1 MIIFALLA
9 LPFLAAQP
17 EAHTRFTAKTSSF
30 GKSMMV
36 SSANPI
42 ASQVGYTILEKGG
55 HAIDAALA
63 MQMVLTL
70 VEPHA
75 SGIGGGG
82 LLLYYGKKKGEV
94 IAYDGRET
102 APQAIETTRIPDIV
116 GGKAVGT
123 PGVLKML
130 EMAHQEQGV
139 LPWKALFEPAIQL
152 AQEGFTITPR
162 LHKLIQKTP
171 GLTSFQQT
179 RDYLFEKGKAKPAGT
194 RLKNV
199 PLAQTFRLLAD
210 HGTDPF
216 YKGEIAQ
223 KIVDAVQPGA
233 LSLEDL
239 AAYRP
244 VKRKPIE
251 SIYRRYRVCG
261 FPPPSMGGIAVAQ
274 ILGMLSETDLSAYT
288 IGNPSFINL
297 FCRASRAAYADRQ
310 LFGGDPAFTNVPVDL
325 MLSPTY
331 LHHLLENPNKTP
343 IAAVEHPSTSQICVI
358 DGEGN
363 AVSLTTSLE
372 NAFGSTVMAGGFFL
386 NNQVTDFSTGPNRI
400 EPRKRPMSSMA
411 PTFIFDGEDLILVVG
426 SAGGARI
433 IDYVSQAI
441 VGVLDFGMTIQAAIS
456 FPNYTSIVDTIDLE
470 EETFLK
476 KQIPAL
482 QKMGNRMRVIHL
494 TSGTQGIQQTPF
506 YLIGGVDPRRE
517 GVAMGD

>member
-1 MIIFALLA
+1 
-9 LPFLAAQP
+9 
-17 EAHTRFTAKTSSF
+17 
-30 GKSMMV
+30 
-36 SSANPI
+36 
-42 ASQVGYTILEKGG
+42 
-55 HAIDAALA
+55 
-63 MQMVLTL
+63 
-70 VEPHA
+70 
-75 SGIGGGG
+75 
-82 LLLYYGKKKGEV
+82 
-94 IAYDGRET
+94 
-102 APQAIETTRIPDIV
+102 
-116 GGKAVGT
+116 
-123 PGVLKML
+123 
-130 EMAHQEQGV
+130 
-139 LPWKALFEPAIQL
+139 
-152 AQEGFTITPR
+152 
-162 LHKLIQKTP
+162 
-171 GLTSFQQT
+171 
-179 RDYLFEKGKAKPAGT
+179 
-194 RLKNV
+194 
-199 PLAQTFRLLAD
+199 
-210 HGTDPF
+210 
-216 YKGEIAQ
+216 
-223 KIVDAVQPGA
+223 
-233 LSLEDL
+233 
-239 AAYRP
+239 
-244 VKRKPIE
+244 
-251 SIYRRYRVCG
+251 
-261 FPPPSMGGIAVAQ
+261 
-274 ILGMLSETDLSAYT
+274 
-288 IGNPSFINL
+288 
-297 FCRASRAAYADRQ
+297 
-310 LFGGDPAFTNVPVDL
+310 